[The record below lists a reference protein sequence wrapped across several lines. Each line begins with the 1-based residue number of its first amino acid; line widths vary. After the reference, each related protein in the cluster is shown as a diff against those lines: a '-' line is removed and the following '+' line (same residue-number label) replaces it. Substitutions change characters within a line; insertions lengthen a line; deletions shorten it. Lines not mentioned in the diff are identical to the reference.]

1 MTIDEVVDEVA
12 EGHPRHKIEHTGA
25 ECNDRCFGEG
35 EILKTIV
42 RKINESDAR
51 HHSGHHA
58 RHYGDGAIVNLP
70 RLQTL
75 FDEKSAE
82 SGHKHNADGRP
93 VALKQTTEGGIGG
106 SSQEEHNPIA
116 QTRYF
121 FNLLQ
126 LSIGLIERHIFG
138 ENLVGKSAQACD
150 GVEVDARVRQRRDTS
165 VGMFTIFV
173 PQCEQHIGR
182 HNGENHFN
190 VPGFSHLFDFSL
202 DAHSGG
208 SARKQGASVVAK
220 EFSDVFE
227 LIVDFMR

>member
-12 EGHPRHKIEHTGA
+12 EGHPRYKIEYTGA
-25 ECNDRCFGEG
+25 EGNDWCFGKG
-35 EILKTIV
+35 KILKTIL

-51 HHSGHHA
+51 HHCGNYA
-58 RHYGDGAIVNLP
+58 RHHGDSAIVNLP

-75 FDEKSAE
+75 FHEKSAE
-82 SGHKHNADGRP
+82 SGHKHDADGRP
-93 VALKQTTEGGIGG
+93 VALKQTAEGGIGS
-106 SSQEEHNPIA
+106 SSQEEHNPVA

-126 LSIGLIERHIFG
+126 LSIRLIEGNFFG
-138 ENLVGKSAQACD
+138 EHLVGKSAQACD
-150 GVEVDARVRQRRDTS
+150 GVEVDARVRQRRNAS

-208 SARKQGASVVAK
+208 SATK
-220 EFSDVFE
+220 
-227 LIVDFMR
+227 

>member
-1 MTIDEVVDEVA
+1 MTIDEVIDEVA
-12 EGHPRHKIEHTGA
+12 EGHARHKIEHTGA
-25 ECNDRCFGEG
+25 ERNDRCFGEG

-42 RKINESDAR
+42 REVNESDAR

-58 RHYGDGAIVNLP
+58 RHYGDGAIVNFP

-93 VALKQTTEGGIGG
+93 VALKQTTEGGIGS

-126 LSIGLIERHIFG
+126 LSIGLIE
-138 ENLVGKSAQACD
+138 
-150 GVEVDARVRQRRDTS
+150 
-165 VGMFTIFV
+165 
-173 PQCEQHIGR
+173 
-182 HNGENHFN
+182 
-190 VPGFSHLFDFSL
+190 
-202 DAHSGG
+202 
-208 SARKQGASVVAK
+208 
-220 EFSDVFE
+220 
-227 LIVDFMR
+227 

>member
-12 EGHPRHKIEHTGA
+12 EGHARHKIEHTGA
-25 ECNDRCFGEG
+25 ERYDRCFGEG

-51 HHSGHHA
+51 NYGCHHA

-82 SGHKHNADGRP
+82 SGHKDNADGRP
-93 VALKQTTEGGIGG
+93 VALKQTAEGGIGG
-106 SSQEEHNPIA
+106 SSQEEHNPVA

-126 LSIGLIERHIFG
+126 LSIRLIEGNFFG
-138 ENLVGKSAQACD
+138 EHLVGKSAQACD
-150 GVEVDARVRQRRDTS
+150 GVEVNACVRQRRDAS
-165 VGMFTIFV
+165 VGMFAIFV

-208 SARKQGASVVAK
+208 SATK
-220 EFSDVFE
+220 
-227 LIVDFMR
+227 